1 MEKQISLKPDLKLL
15 NHDFDGYKLSSD
27 ADVTVYSQTLDS
39 AERLEKRQSSSSYYL
54 HTRLE
59 ALHNHLFGDPFNAAF
74 IYYFS
79 NKGHLLKHNFSKD
92 TRLSAGEVVWQAD
105 FSEPDE
111 VSEDDKAENLHY
123 FASVCFPSSDLAVV
137 GNGQGSLHILET
149 GDRSTTQSWLESFE
163 CTTQRGILTQARL
176 ADGEAHDR
184 YIHCLMMSVMP
195 LQSLINNELY
205 VLDEKLK
212 TSSASAA
219 QVVNWLTLRYNG
231 AAWNM
236 NRIRTIAGEGTVEYC
251 SVDETTT
258 GVLLLCHKNFSF
270 IHDSCN
276 PVVKPSSPKEEK
288 LLPKFTFLQTS
299 DDITVWINVG
309 TAKKSDLQVKIM
321 AQELRV
327 GIEGTQVL
335 SGTFSNPVHSD
346 LSSWTISDGTLE
358 IVLCKASEGVNW
370 KALFQP
376 QDPAGEEL
384 LDPQLVEEVNKRLAH
399 LTSDKFDANP
409 DPDNPA
415 YNPGQFEACDE
426 ANEDLV
432 LLRLDGSS
440 HKLSSMCHLGATQH
454 LFNSQVEGN
463 VVPAFCIRHDVDGV
477 LWQPEGEDRFVHT
490 TTYNAF
496 GYVKA
501 SKSMAKFTSAAP
513 DNSYVAVADV
523 KSHIYVFF
531 QPEAFGGELRN
542 RKSGKRMNTV
552 ARQVVISMKTHDEIL
567 GFHTSHNILFVLTEK
582 NIFGYC
588 LRSS

>member
-219 QVVNWLTLRYNG
+219 QVVNWLTLRYN
-231 AAWNM
+231 
-236 NRIRTIAGEGTVEYC
+236 
-251 SVDETTT
+251 
-258 GVLLLCHKNFSF
+258 
-270 IHDSCN
+270 
-276 PVVKPSSPKEEK
+276 
-288 LLPKFTFLQTS
+288 